1 MLSLGNLS
9 AIMYPMSADV
19 YYSTETQNDIGE
31 IVSSWSK
38 DRSIK
43 CSAIKERPTSTIA
56 NVVDSQKFIEYNTL
70 LDFRTDIDILIDS
83 EGIMHYFTEIVIS
96 NITDPLGKVVWAETA
111 SDPTDFEPQN
121 IEPMYDPLHNFLGY
135 RIRLKRADDQS
146 CIQ

>member
-9 AIMYPMSADV
+9 AIMYPMSADI

-121 IEPMYDPLHNFLGY
+121 IEPMYDTLHNFW
-135 RIRLKRADDQS
+135 
-146 CIQ
+146 CIE